1 MPEFWFG
8 LNAVYSTWT
17 PSCTHLPP
25 PPLLKVNV
33 SLAQGISGCFSPG
46 WAHFQSVQ
54 QWDLLKAAG
63 FHLWGGRPVTVT
75 AGLPVT
81 RPQDGTLLDY
91 NDARWAVCTLE
102 PVAYIICWVCTVP
115 CTITKAALVVNE
127 VRFLCK
133 HRQTFLFFSAPTY
146 LNVCQICILCG

>member
-1 MPEFWFG
+1 MQGFWFG
-8 LNAVYSTWT
+8 FNAVYSTWT

-25 PPLLKVNV
+25 LLLKVNV
-33 SLAQGISGCFSPG
+33 SLTQGISGCFSPG
-46 WAHFQSVQ
+46 WAHFQSAAVGPF
-54 QWDLLKAAG
+54 KAAG
-63 FHLWGGRPVTVT
+63 FHLGGGRPVTVT

-81 RPQDGTLLDY
+81 RPQGGTLLDY

-133 HRQTFLFFSAPTY
+133 HRQTFLFLSAPTF
-146 LNVCQICILCG
+146 LNVCQICI